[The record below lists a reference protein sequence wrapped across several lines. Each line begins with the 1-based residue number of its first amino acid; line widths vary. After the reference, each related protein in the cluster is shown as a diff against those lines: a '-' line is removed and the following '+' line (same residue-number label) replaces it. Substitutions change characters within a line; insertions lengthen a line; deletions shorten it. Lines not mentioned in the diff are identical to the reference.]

1 MTRSLILASLLTFG
15 CESDTKCADTG
26 SCDDDAATSGDGGTD
41 GDGGGDE
48 LADDD
53 GDGFSNAD
61 EEAAGTNPNYAY
73 SRPYSGGYN
82 VGFCETPP
90 EPTGPTGVG
99 QNTNGVQ
106 WAAYQAGDVVENWT
120 MTDQYGEQVDLY
132 SFCGK
137 TVMVAFSAGWC
148 GPCRGLAEGMQ
159 AMQDGYRDD
168 DVQLIE
174 VITGDNQNELPSID
188 FLMGWNDDYGFT
200 DIPVLLPERATSWDA
215 VTMQWERD
223 SYIPTVFVIGPDG
236 TVLSADDGTHDPGSF
251 L

>member
-1 MTRSLILASLLTFG
+1 
-15 CESDTKCADTG
+15 
-26 SCDDDAATSGDGGTD
+26 
-41 GDGGGDE
+41 
-48 LADDD
+48 
-53 GDGFSNAD
+53 
-61 EEAAGTNPNYAY
+61 
-73 SRPYSGGYN
+73 
-82 VGFCETPP
+82 
-90 EPTGPTGVG
+90 
-99 QNTNGVQ
+99 
-106 WAAYQAGDVVENWT
+106 
-120 MTDQYGEQVDLY
+120 
-132 SFCGK
+132 
-137 TVMVAFSAGWC
+137 MVAFSAGWC